1 MKAVS
6 IANKGVTKK
15 SISTEITVLIAYI
28 GLFVVFSFIA
38 PYFLTVNNILNI
50 FLYSSVIGICATGM
64 TMVIISGGLD
74 ISVGSIVALTGM
86 VAGLTIA
93 ATGNVGLAILLALV
107 TGAGCGA
114 LNGFLITKLKIVP
127 IIATL
132 ATMSIFRGTAMLT
145 TNGQSQQVAEESF
158 KWIGRGYLF
167 DTIPYCVIILIGMFV
182 LIGYVLKNTPF
193 GRKVYSIGGNS
204 EASRLAGINVKGIRF
219 VIYVICGLL
228 AGLSGVITASQ
239 TGTAI
244 PSAGTGLEMDVIGAV
259 VLGGVSMNGGK
270 GSIIGTLLGVLIL
283 ATLSNGLTLM
293 NVMSFWQT
301 IAKGIVLVIAV
312 MLDVARGGGYE

>member
-1 MKAVS
+1 MKTIAVG
-6 IANKGVTKK
+6 ATKK
-15 SISTEITVLIAYI
+15 RISTEATVLIAYI
-28 GLFVVFSFIA
+28 GLFVIFSFIA
-38 PYFLTVNNILNI
+38 PYFLNANNILNI
-50 FLYSSVIGICATGM
+50 FLYSAVIGICATGM

-74 ISVGSIVALTGM
+74 ISVGAIIALSGM

-93 ATGNVGLAILLALV
+93 ATGNVAMAIFLALL

-167 DTIPYCVIILIGMFV
+167 EAIPYCVIILIAIFIIV
-182 LIGYVLKNTPF
+182 GYVLKNTPF

-219 VIYVICGLL
+219 IIYVVCGLL
-228 AGLSGVITASQ
+228 AGLSGIITASQ

-270 GSIIGTLLGVLIL
+270 GSIVGTFLGVLIL

-301 IAKGIVLVIAV
+301 IAKGVVLVIAV

>member
-1 MKAVS
+1 MKAISVS
-6 IANKGVTKK
+6 KK
-15 SISTEITVLIAYI
+15 RISTEATVLIAYI
-28 GLFVVFSFIA
+28 GLFVIFSFIA
-38 PYFLTVNNILNI
+38 PYFLNANNILNI
-50 FLYSSVIGICATGM
+50 FLYSAVIGICATGM

-74 ISVGSIVALTGM
+74 ISVGAIIALTGM
-86 VAGLTIA
+86 VAGLVIA
-93 ATGNVGLAILLALV
+93 AGGNVGLAIFLALL

-167 DTIPYCVIILIGMFV
+167 GAIPYCVIILIAIFI
-182 LIGYVLKNTPF
+182 LIGYVLKSTPF
-193 GRKVYSIGGNS
+193 GRKLYSIGGNS

-219 VIYVICGLL
+219 IIYVICGLL
-228 AGLSGVITASQ
+228 AGLSGIITASQ

-270 GSIIGTLLGVLIL
+270 GSIVGTFLGVLIL

-301 IAKGIVLVIAV
+301 IAKGVVLVIAV